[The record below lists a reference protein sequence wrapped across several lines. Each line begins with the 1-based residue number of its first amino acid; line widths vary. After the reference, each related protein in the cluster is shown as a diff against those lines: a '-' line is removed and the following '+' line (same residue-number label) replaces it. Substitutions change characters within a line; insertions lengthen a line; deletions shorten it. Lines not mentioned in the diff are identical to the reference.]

1 MSDIAKTQLPA
12 TNMLLLEREGSVL
25 KIWFNRP
32 EAKNAL
38 NAEMT
43 DDLVNVLTAV
53 KDDRSIRTIVLR
65 GNGGFFCAG
74 GDIKGFQVRY
84 ANR

>member
-32 EAKNAL
+32 EA
-38 NAEMT
+38 
-43 DDLVNVLTAV
+43 
-53 KDDRSIRTIVLR
+53 R
-65 GNGGFFCAG
+65 
-74 GDIKGFQVRY
+74 
-84 ANR
+84 

>member
-1 MSDIAKTQLPA
+1 MSDLAKTQLPA

-53 KDDRSIRTIVLR
+53 KDDRSIRTIVPVSYTHLTLPTS
-65 GNGGFFCAG
+65 
-74 GDIKGFQVRY
+74 DLV
-84 ANR
+84 